1 MINIIF
7 KIFLIIGFLF
17 LTGCNYSDYDHT
29 GTETIQD
36 RAGNTLTMY
45 VYDSGFIVP
54 ILDGIATIFDSNSG
68 IMSLFGIGILFSLI
82 IMMIKGALTG
92 KYDIMSFLAGLFL
105 FSIMF
110 VPKVNVAIEEYNS
123 LNIQTVANVPWGA
136 AVVGTFS
143 TNIGKSLTNLYNQH
157 FTVPNMYETGFVSP
171 LKIITDII
179 DLGAVDTIDANGIG
193 TYDENTYNPS
203 KINNFTLSLNN
214 YMRDCVIKDMYADTD
229 DNSNRVITRE
239 KISKSPDTWAAL
251 KVPHDG
257 ITWNTT
263 IYFNPQNPLEDSY
276 IPYVVTCAEAYDGT
290 QDQTIYGNTS
300 AGSPT
305 KGLSYFMTTPSSGSS
320 PGPLYDTLLKKLY
333 LSYKP
338 NAAQTLIGSDLT
350 DLNSTIANLFSN
362 QANAYAFMKNS
373 YAKWAFEKS
382 MAETSSSTLVTYQ
395 AIKQRQIQLASERS
409 LFAEMALPTAAF
421 LQALIFF
428 AAPIVAFAMLLGP
441 MGIGLAGKYLQLAIW
456 VSTWDVMMSVINLF
470 TFTSFQKKI
479 AEMLTEISNNSMP
492 SSSIASFDNIEKIYT
507 EANSFLAVASNLAA
521 ATPIITYALLTG
533 TAYSLVSAINRVTS
547 SGDYTNEK
555 LAAPD
560 LVKGDAGNY
569 QAGGKGAQMAL
580 NNTLGNRYS
589 VADIPLSGD
598 TATIASNN
606 SAVNAQGF
614 GNSYS
619 IDHKDGLTQSTT
631 SSAQALTA
639 VSSALQNA
647 GSRGTGSDRTSNV
660 ASSQQRSSGQ
670 GAAQTAGSTNAS
682 GSQTN
687 IGIGVGA
694 SGEPFS
700 AGKTPTTNGAPIMP
714 SSNPVGASLDTP
726 SIFRNKDYAQRV
738 GAATAGSGVLSTPGG
753 AQLLSGARDMML
765 QSPEVSQAIFGTSS
779 PTPSQFQAKALEL
792 SDKIQSGK
800 GTDKDA
806 AALGTIVGFGQEAES
821 NNLTKEDDKG
831 FKDVVADM
839 FNDAKNDIKQ
849 SYEDMK
855 NPNLDASVRALAAA
869 DFLSN
874 FIGGPAGIGGKFAL
888 KMVAKNLNP
897 KKAYDTAQRILKNE
911 NSTAQ
916 EKSVAEALLKSKD
929 ISAKDPDRKTI
940 LEASQAYKS
949 ARDADSGSL
958 SKSNKGNMERYNKN
972 NPSNET
978 AGGSGVKNLPANAK
992 ALAGKAAGL
1001 INLSGSG
1008 SFGLNSISSDSNGNT
1023 ITNSDSIVSNITGS
1037 SGVKL
1042 SETNLRQVQ
1051 ASQQVQT
1058 TRQNSLIT
1066 QNVATQSLDRTES
1079 TNAGARAELSNSNS
1093 LSFNNVSSGSVVK
1106 DQAIIGLMAYNY
1118 EQAGQTPQNALRLAV
1133 QDYNE
1138 NTPNATNA
1146 GNIIKDMNN
1155 RDYSKIA
1162 NFAQKAN
1169 NSKAF
1174 EQYAKNDF
1182 NQAIRDLSDNT
1193 KEKMLRNIS
1202 QISGFNNE
1210 AFESELNKWKNSGDL
1225 SVKSPE
1231 ELLKSSK
1238 SIQGMVQSNI
1248 NGVNPM
1254 SAYASGIPFASQ
1266 MFTPKTSP
1274 LPGVNTDI
1282 KIGSNGE
1289 QVGQKEIDAAK
1300 NKMNIKM
1307 PNAGSISFNGNE
1319 ASKFINGI
1327 DNSMRGQNNG
1337 IDYNSMFNAKGMV
1350 SHQNEGGVYMSSNAA
1365 SRALQLSMVGTALTA
1380 KEKGTA
1386 SDEFIQGMLKDA
1398 ANVNTNVSAPKLD
1411 SNDSPAQQAYKIMQ
1425 SGFNDLAYEESM
1437 KKTKDNAYSILS
1449 KSEERVQPK
1458 TGEDANKIIEQNPA
1472 SAGSSVL
1479 KPTGSDN
1486 NVMPSV
1492 IPTTGSNGN
1501 THTVATNDSN
1511 NNVMPSVIPTT
1522 GSNGNTHTVATN
1534 DSNSLNTGDS
1544 QIKKSD
1550 NGLGDGY
1557 ATRLT
1562 VGDNGSVNYEKIN
1575 INTGEVT
1582 PLMKPSDISK
1592 PQETVEAIKAYRE
1605 NEFNS
1610 LNSSNPLENALS
1622 EAQKKNEEGR
1632 FVNPLPRKDE
1642 EDIQSNRISNLT
1654 FDSYSGTMT
1663 ANGAPLGFGNKI
1675 KLNNEEHYE
1684 QTKTTFNPSQV
1695 TNEID
1700 IGVNDTA
1707 DPIKSVEINGQWH
1720 MVVEE
1725 NGVYTKINLKD
1736 NG

>member
-1 MINIIF
+1 MINSIL

-17 LTGCNYSDYDHT
+17 LTGCNYSDYDNT

-36 RAGNTLTMY
+36 PSGTTLTMY

-54 ILDGIATIFDSNSG
+54 ILDGVATIFDSDSG
-68 IMSLFGIGILFSLI
+68 LMSLFGIGILFSLI
-82 IMMIKGALTG
+82 IMMVKGALTG
-92 KYDIMSFLAGLFL
+92 KYDVMSFLAGLFL

-110 VPKVNVAIEEYNS
+110 VPKVNVAIEEYSS
-123 LNIQTVANVPWGA
+123 LNTQTVANVPWGA

-157 FTVPNMYETGFVSP
+157 FTVPNMYETGFISP

-179 DLGAVDTIDANGIG
+179 DLGAADTIDANGTG
-193 TYDENTYNPS
+193 TYDTNTYNPS

-229 DNSNRVITRE
+229 DNSNRVISRE

-263 IYFNPQNPLEDSY
+263 IYFNPKNPLEESY

-290 QDQTIYGNTS
+290 QNQTIYGDTS

-305 KGLSYFMTTPSSGSS
+305 KGLSYFMTTPSSSNV

-333 LSYKP
+333 LKYKP
-338 NAAQTLIGSDLT
+338 NAAQMLIGSDMM
-350 DLNSTIANLFSN
+350 DLSSTIASLFGN

-373 YAKWAFEKS
+373 YTKWAFEKN
-382 MAETSSSTLVTYQ
+382 MAETSTSALVTYQ

-428 AAPIVAFAMLLGP
+428 AAPIIAFAMLLGP
-441 MGIGLAGKYLQLAIW
+441 MGIGLAGKYLQLALW
-456 VSTWDVMMSVINLF
+456 VSTWDVMMSIINLF

-479 AEMLTEISNNSMP
+479 SEMMAEISNNSMP
-492 SSSIASFDNIEKIYT
+492 EASIASFDNIEKIYT

-547 SGDYTNEK
+547 SADHTNEK

-560 LVKGDAGNY
+560 LVKADAGAM

-589 VADIPLSGD
+589 VANIPLSGD
-598 TATIASNN
+598 TATVASNSSVVSGQGAGS
-606 SAVNAQGF
+606 SASLDSKN
-614 GNSYS
+614 
-619 IDHKDGLTQSTT
+619 GLTQSTT
-631 SSAQALTA
+631 TSAQALNA
-639 VSSALQNA
+639 VVSTLQNI
-647 GSRGTGSDRTSNV
+647 GSKGVNSEKNVGVGSGE
-660 ASSQQRSSGQ
+660 QRNSGN
-670 GAAQTAGSTNAS
+670 AAQQAVNSNNGSS
-682 GSQTN
+682 SQTN
-687 IGIGVGA
+687 LGVGVGA
-694 SGEPFS
+694 SGEPLS
-700 AGKTPTTNGAPIMP
+700 PGKVPSTTNGSKTTPNSVP
-714 SSNPVGASLDTP
+714 NTSLYTP
-726 SIFRNKDYAQRV
+726 SIFRDKDYAQQV
-738 GAATAGSGVLSTPGG
+738 GAATAGSGVLSTSGG
-753 AQLLSGARDMML
+753 AQLLSGSREMML
-765 QSPEVSQAIFGTSS
+765 QSPKVAQAIFGTSS
-779 PTPSQFQAKALEL
+779 PSPSQFQEKALDL
-792 SDKIQSGK
+792 SNKIQSGK
-800 GTDKDA
+800 GTDQDA
-806 AALGTIVGFGQEAES
+806 AALGTIVGFGQEAENS
-821 NNLTKEDDKG
+821 KEDKG
-831 FKDVVADM
+831 FKEVVAEL

-855 NPNLDASVRALAAA
+855 NPNLDMSVRALAAA

-874 FIGGPAGIGGKFAL
+874 FMGGPVGAGAKFAT
-888 KMVAKNLNP
+888 KMVAKQLNP
-897 KKAYDTAQRILKNE
+897 KKAYDVAQRILKNE
-911 NSTAQ
+911 NSTPQ
-916 EKSVAEALLKSKD
+916 ERTAAEAILKSRD
-929 ISAKDPDRKTI
+929 ISGKEPDRKTI

-949 ARDADSGSL
+949 ARDAESGSL
-958 SKSNKGNMERYNKN
+958 SNSNKGNMERYNKN
-972 NPSNET
+972 NPSNQSV
-978 AGGSGVKNLPANAK
+978 GSGIKNLPANAK

-1001 INLSGSG
+1001 INLNGSG
-1008 SFGLNSISSDSNGNT
+1008 SFGLNSVSSDSTGNS
-1023 ITNSDSIVSNITGS
+1023 ITNTDAIVSNINSS

-1042 SETNLRQVQ
+1042 SETNSRQVQ

-1058 TRQNSLIT
+1058 TRQDGLVT
-1066 QNVATQSLDRTES
+1066 QVVATQSLDRTES
-1079 TNAGARAELSNSNS
+1079 TNAGARAELSNSDS

-1118 EQAGQTPQNALRLAV
+1118 EQSGQTPQNALRLAV

-1162 NFAQKAN
+1162 KFAQKAS

-1182 NQAIRDLSDNT
+1182 NQAIRDLSANT
-1193 KEKMLRNIS
+1193 KEQMLRNIS

-1254 SAYASGIPFASQ
+1254 AAYTSGIPFASQ
-1266 MFTPKTSP
+1266 MFTPKTSA
-1274 LPGVNTDI
+1274 LPNIDTGI
-1282 KIGSNGE
+1282 KIGTNGE
-1289 QVGQKEIDAAK
+1289 QVGQNEINAAK
-1300 NKMNIKM
+1300 DKMNIQM
-1307 PNAGSISFNGNE
+1307 PNAGSISFNGNDI
-1319 ASKFINGI
+1319 SKFINGI
-1327 DNSMRGQNNG
+1327 DNSMKGQNG
-1337 IDYNSMFNAKGMV
+1337 GVDYNTMFNARGMV
-1350 SHQNEGGVYMSSNAA
+1350 SAQNEGGVYMSSNAA
-1365 SRALQLSMVGTALTA
+1365 SRALQLSMVGTALKA
-1380 KEKGTA
+1380 KENGTA
-1386 SDEFIQGMLKDA
+1386 SDEFVQSMLKDA

-1425 SGFNDLAYEESM
+1425 SGFDNLAYEDSM
-1437 KKTKDNAYSILS
+1437 KKTKDNAYNILS
-1449 KSEERVQPK
+1449 KPEEKTQAK
-1458 TGEDANKIIEQNPA
+1458 TGEKSEDVTGASPA
-1472 SAGSSVL
+1472 PLIDRSS
-1479 KPTGSDN
+1479 
-1486 NVMPSV
+1486 
-1492 IPTTGSNGN
+1492 I
-1501 THTVATNDSN
+1501 
-1511 NNVMPSVIPTT
+1511 
-1522 GSNGNTHTVATN
+1522 
-1534 DSNSLNTGDS
+1534 SNSLIPKDES
-1544 QIKKSD
+1544 QKKSD
-1550 NGLGDGY
+1550 NP
-1557 ATRLT
+1557 
-1562 VGDNGSVNYEKIN
+1562 SVE
-1575 INTGEVT
+1575 
-1582 PLMKPSDISK
+1582 ISK
-1592 PQETVEAIKAYRE
+1592 NQNGIGLDGKKENPSIQLAQEQYGVDSQG
-1605 NEFNS
+1605 NS
-1610 LNSSNPLENALS
+1610 LNPVQAIDDMVNGVRRDPNNPEINLNDGPVDNALP
-1622 EAQKKNEEGR
+1622 EAQKKNETGS

-1642 EDIQSNRISNLT
+1642 EDIQSNNRISNLT
-1654 FDSYSGTMT
+1654 FDNYNGTMT

-1700 IGVNDTA
+1700 IGINDTA
-1707 DPIKSVEINGQWH
+1707 DPIKSVQINGQWH